1 MPKIRYWQLLFLL
14 TAMVMILNVVV
25 VIYSLSRVSQ
35 TQDAVQQAR
44 QIMMTVRAT
53 YSAIQDVEISERDYL
68 LWNNDDALQ
77 IYRDSVAKVVEGVQR
92 IRTSQYDGHTFA
104 KLVGFES
111 LLMRRLHVDSLDE
124 LSFPYA
130 GIPSSLETWSIPE
143 NAALLQEIRST
154 ILDIEQSY
162 GVLLSSRNGE
172 LEASERNISIA
183 VSLVTALGVLGIALM
198 YRALKRSLARQQRWE
213 TELLQQKQAL
223 EDMVARR
230 TAALQISNRELER
243 SNRELEDFA
252 FIASHDL
259 QEPLRKILA
268 FGDRLKARSG
278 DALGKDVDY
287 LNRMQSA
294 AARMSMLIQD
304 LLEFSRVTAKPKE
317 IGQVSLNAVLAGVL
331 EDLEE
336 SINASKATIR
346 TDPLPDIQAD
356 STQMRQ
362 LLLNLISN
370 AIKFVSAEK
379 TPEVRITAST
389 QILSVP
395 ATRADQEFLELHVVD
410 NGIGFEAK
418 YTERIFKPFQR
429 LHSRSEYTGT
439 GIGLALCQ
447 RIVERHGGHLMAYSK
462 VGFGS
467 NFTIILPLRHEL
479 ADVDTAS
486 ENLASDPKL
495 QESNQHAS

>member
-14 TAMVMILNVVV
+14 TALVIILNVVV
-25 VIYSLSRVSQ
+25 VIYSLARVSQ

-44 QIMMTVRAT
+44 QIMMTIRAT

-68 LWNNDDALQ
+68 LWNNEDAQQ

-111 LLMRRLHVDSLDE
+111 LLMRRLHVSSLDE

-130 GIPSSLETWSIPE
+130 GTPSSLETWSIPE

-183 VSLVTALGVLGIALM
+183 VSLVTTLGVLGIALM

-223 EDMVARR
+223 EDMVASR
-230 TAALQISNRELER
+230 TAALQFSNRELER

-278 DALGKDVDY
+278 DALGENVDY

-317 IGQVSLNAVLAGVL
+317 FEQVSLNAVLAGVL

-336 SINASKATIR
+336 SINASKTSIR
-346 TDPLPDIQAD
+346 ADPLPDIQAD

-370 AIKFVSAEK
+370 AIKFVSVEK
-379 TPEVRITAST
+379 TPEVRITANT
-389 QILSVP
+389 KLLSVP
-395 ATRADQEFLELHVVD
+395 ATLSDQEFLELHVID
-410 NGIGFEAK
+410 NGIGFDSK
-418 YTERIFKPFQR
+418 YTERIFTPFQR

-439 GIGLALCQ
+439 GIGLALCR
-447 RIVERHGGHLMAYSK
+447 RIVERHSGELIASSK
-462 VGFGS
+462 VGHGTD
-467 NFTIILPLRHEL
+467 FTVILPVRHESP
-479 ADVDTAS
+479 DVDTAS
-486 ENLASDPKL
+486 ESLPPGTLL